1 MRGRAALL
9 WGIGEPWKVETI
21 EIGEP
26 TAGEVLVR
34 WETAGLCHSEEH
46 LVTGA
51 PLRHSQPAGSIP
63 YGSAADRGTRH
74 PHLHP

>member
-1 MRGRAALL
+1 MRGRAAVL

-34 WETAGLCHSEEH
+34 WE
-46 LVTGA
+46 
-51 PLRHSQPAGSIP
+51 
-63 YGSAADRGTRH
+63 AAVRNEGYEDMRNGEVIRGVIS
-74 PHLHP
+74 